1 MVMEAKNLRW
11 NLKRYYI
18 IMLYADFFLDR
29 VLNRTSDRPAVILHR
44 QVFEFMEVEK
54 KLKLP
59 VVLLTAV

>member
-44 QVFEFMEVEK
+44 QVFEFLEV
-54 KLKLP
+54 
-59 VVLLTAV
+59 